1 VSNHSLNIRPFDTEN
16 FWVEFSMTIYGEDI
30 DENID
35 PKTYGEFFIYNNY
48 DALKLTNCS
57 DPKINVSFII
67 KT

>member
-1 VSNHSLNIRPFDTEN
+1 
-16 FWVEFSMTIYGEDI
+16 MTIYGEDI